1 VKSFLPALAV
11 ATALAF
17 PAQAAGTP
25 EAFAET
31 AVNFFERTCLGH
43 FRDRAGL
50 EAKVSEGGPW
60 HLPVMKGGL
69 EQVFLG
75 GAPGKAWL
83 LKEGDGIFALA
94 LREDGTCS
102 VFARRADEIRVL
114 EKVDALLKGGFFTGQ
129 EVDSDH
135 KTVFTRRYYDVTA
148 GAETLKMVVSTTR
161 EPGAQFQAAFSVAP
175 PGAPAHPPEIGR

>member
-1 VKSFLPALAV
+1 MRFPILALAL
-11 ATALAF
+11 LAGLAG
-17 PAQAAGTP
+17 PVRAAGSP

-31 AVNFFERTCLGH
+31 AVGFFDRTCLKH
-43 FRDRAGL
+43 FRDHGGL
-50 EAKVSEGGPW
+50 KARLAEGGAW

-75 GAPGKAWL
+75 GAAGTAWL

-114 EKVDALLKGGFFTGQ
+114 EKVEALLKGGFFTGK

-135 KTVFTRRYYDVTA
+135 KTVFTRRYYEVSA
-148 GAETLKMVVSTTR
+148 GADRLQMVVSTTR

-175 PGAPAHPPEIGR
+175 PGIPAQPPEMGR